1 MRQTLINC
9 PVCEAPLEV
18 TRLYC
23 AACDTTIEGH
33 FSGEGSPFTRLTPEQ
48 IQFALTF
55 IRCEGRINRMEDELN
70 LSYPTIRNRL
80 VEVIRALG
88 FEPAK
93 DDLVIKLTPEER
105 TRILDDLAQGKLSS
119 EQANRL
125 LLGEDVPAEEEAVS
139 VKTSKPRQGDK
150 HGNRS

>member
-1 MRQTLINC
+1 MRQTLTNC
-9 PVCEAPLEV
+9 PVCDATLEV

-23 AACDTTIEGH
+23 PACDTTLEGH
-33 FSGEGSPFTRLTPEQ
+33 FGGEGSPFTRLTPEQ
-48 IQFALTF
+48 VQFALTF

-88 FEPAK
+88 FEPSK
-93 DDLVIKLTPEER
+93 DEQNIKLTPEER

-119 EQANRL
+119 EQANQL
-125 LLGEDVPAEEEAVS
+125 LLGAETP
-139 VKTSKPRQGDK
+139 TSDESK
-150 HGNRS
+150 

>member
-1 MRQTLINC
+1 MRQTLTNC
-9 PVCEAPLEV
+9 PVCDGTLEV
-18 TRLYC
+18 TKLYC

-33 FSGEGSPFTRLTPEQ
+33 FSGESSLFSRLSPEQ
-48 IQFALTF
+48 VQFALTF

-80 VEVIRALG
+80 VEVVRALG

-93 DDLVIKLTPEER
+93 EEQMIKLTPEER

-125 LLGEDVPAEEEAVS
+125 LLGEDNPGEEE
-139 VKTSKPRQGDK
+139 SK
-150 HGNRS
+150 

>member
-33 FSGEGSPFTRLTPEQ
+33 FSGEGSLFTRLTPEQ
-48 IQFALTF
+48 TQFALTF

-93 DDLVIKLTPEER
+93 DELVIKLTPEER

-125 LLGEDVPAEEEAVS
+125 LLGEDIPAEEEQAS
-139 VKTSKPRQGDK
+139 GQISKPRRGDK

>member
-1 MRQTLINC
+1 M
-9 PVCEAPLEV
+9 
-18 TRLYC
+18 YC

-33 FSGEGSPFTRLTPEQ
+33 FSGEGSPFSRLTPEQ

-80 VEVIRALG
+80 VEVIRSLG

-93 DDLVIKLTPEER
+93 DEQALKLTPEER
-105 TRILDDLAQGKLSS
+105 ARILDDLAQGKLSS

-125 LLGEDVPAEEEAVS
+125 LLGEEAAVGEGT
-139 VKTSKPRQGDK
+139 K
-150 HGNRS
+150 

>member
-1 MRQTLINC
+1 MRQILSNC

-18 TRLYC
+18 ARLYC
-23 AACDTTIEGH
+23 GACDTTIDGH
-33 FSGEGSPFTRLTPEQ
+33 FGGEATPFSRLTPEQ

-55 IRCEGRINRMEDELN
+55 IRCEGRINRMEEELS

-93 DDLVIKLTPEER
+93 DDQSVKLTPEER

-125 LLGEDVPAEEEAVS
+125 LMGEDSPS
-139 VKTSKPRQGDK
+139 VQEKSK
-150 HGNRS
+150 